1 MPGKMV
7 TNINKLEKHFREIQ
21 GEINLKT
28 KTKLVKENVVIDQF
42 NNQCQVQ
49 LGIVEERMNEMEE
62 SMEDVPR
69 GPQNIFK
76 M

>member
-69 GPQNIFK
+69 GPQNIFN